1 MKYLLWFY
9 TNYTLITIIL
19 LLLYI
24 YSIIV
29 YIGIYLIY
37 LRLLWILTLIINQIP
52 MTMII
57 GTSLYKLG
65 VGVSWSLRQ
74 L

>member
-1 MKYLLWFY
+1 LKYLLWFY